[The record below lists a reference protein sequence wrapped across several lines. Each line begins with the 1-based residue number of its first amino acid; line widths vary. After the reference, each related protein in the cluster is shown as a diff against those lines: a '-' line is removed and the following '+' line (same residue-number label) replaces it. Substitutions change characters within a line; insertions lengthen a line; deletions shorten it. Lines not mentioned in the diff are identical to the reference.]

1 MRSTPADH
9 AAHALR
15 RHFIKTAIRLLTGI
29 GLLLLNPISN
39 AFQSAWAQTK
49 RVILPKGT
57 SMTSLVNRNPADLDT
72 RNLEVIPLEK
82 FETMGLTDHEVD
94 LAAWRLEITGS
105 VKKPLRLTYSQLLKM
120 PVLERNV
127 LLICPGFFTNHGR
140 WKGVSIAELLKAA
153 DAQSGITHVSL
164 RGPEGRYAKVER
176 FSIDEIVSN
185 KVFLAYQVNGQV
197 LPQKHG
203 YPLRA
208 VAEDHYGSDW
218 VKFVHHIEA
227 HKINEPPVTD

>member
-1 MRSTPADH
+1 MNATRLP
-9 AAHALR
+9 R
-15 RHFIKTAIRLLTGI
+15 RQFMKSAIRLLAGI
-29 GLLLLNPISN
+29 GLLLNPISN
-39 AFQSAWAQTK
+39 ACQNAWAQTK

-57 SMTSLVNRNPADLDT
+57 SMTGLVHRDPATLDT

-94 LAAWRLEITGS
+94 LATWRLEITGT
-105 VKKPLRLTYSQLLKM
+105 VKKPLKLTYSQLLQM

-127 LLICPGFFTNHGR
+127 LLICPGFFTNHGQ
-140 WKGVSIAELLKAA
+140 WKGVSIAQLLKAA
-153 DAQSGITHVSL
+153 EAQSGITHVSI

-176 FSIDEIVSN
+176 FPIAEIVSN
-185 KVFLAYQVNGQV
+185 TVFLAYQVNGQV

-203 YPLRA
+203 YPLRV

-227 HKINEPPVTD
+227 HQINDPPGNG

>member
-1 MRSTPADH
+1 MNETLAP
-9 AAHALR
+9 R
-15 RHFIKTAIRLLTGI
+15 RHFIKTVIRILAGI
-29 GLLLLNPISN
+29 GLLLNPILN
-39 AFQSAWAQTK
+39 AFQKAWAETR
-49 RVILPKGT
+49 RVILPKDT

-94 LAAWRLEITGS
+94 LNTWRLEITGT
-105 VKKPLRLTYSQLLKM
+105 VKQPLKLTYSQLLQM
-120 PVLERNV
+120 PAIERNV

-140 WKGVSIAELLKAA
+140 WKGVSITELLKEA
-153 DAQSGITHVSL
+153 DAESGITHVTL

-176 FSIDEIVSN
+176 FPIDEVVSN
-185 KVFLAYQVNGQV
+185 QVFLAYQVNGQV

-203 YPLRA
+203 YPLRV
-208 VAEDHYGSDW
+208 VAEDHYGSEW

-227 HKINEPPVTD
+227 HSITEPPVTD

>member
-1 MRSTPADH
+1 MKSTPADY
-9 AAHALR
+9 AAHAPR

-29 GLLLLNPISN
+29 GLLLINPISN

-49 RVILPKGT
+49 RVVLPKGT
-57 SMTSLVNRNPADLDT
+57 RMTSLVNRNPATLDT
-72 RNLEVIPLEK
+72 RNLEVMPLEK
-82 FETMGLTDHEVD
+82 FETMGLTDHEVN
-94 LAAWRLEITGS
+94 LATWRLEITGA
-105 VKKPLRLTYSQLLKM
+105 VKKPLRLTYSQLLQM

-153 DAQSGITHVSL
+153 EAESGITHVSL
-164 RGPEGRYAKVER
+164 RGPEGRYAKTER

-185 KVFLAYQVNGQV
+185 KVFLALQVNGQV

-227 HKINEPPVTD
+227 HKIDDPPGNG

>member
-1 MRSTPADH
+1 MNATHVP
-9 AAHALR
+9 R
-15 RHFIKTAIRLLTGI
+15 RQFMKRAIRLLAGI
-29 GLLLLNPISN
+29 GLLWNLISN
-39 AFQSAWAQTK
+39 ACQNAWAQTK

-57 SMTSLVNRNPADLDT
+57 SMTGLVHRNPATLDT

-94 LAAWRLEITGS
+94 LATWRLEITGT
-105 VKKPLRLTYSQLLKM
+105 VKKPLKLTYSQLLQM
-120 PVLERNV
+120 PVLARNV
-127 LLICPGFFTNHGR
+127 LLICPGFFTNHGQ
-140 WKGVSIAELLKAA
+140 WQGVSIAQLLQAA
-153 DAQSGITHVSL
+153 EAQSGITHVSI

-176 FSIDEIVSN
+176 FPIAEIVSD

-203 YPLRA
+203 YPLRV

-227 HKINEPPVTD
+227 HKIN